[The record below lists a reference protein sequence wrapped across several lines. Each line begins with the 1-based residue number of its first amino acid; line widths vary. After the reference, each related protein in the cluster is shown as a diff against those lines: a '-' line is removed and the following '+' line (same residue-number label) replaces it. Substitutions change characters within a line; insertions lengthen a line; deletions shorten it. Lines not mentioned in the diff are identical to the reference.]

1 LLLSYMMNVLQIRPN
16 VTKCNVIIKS
26 LVFKITEKHL
36 LVTSFFYYIGTFS
49 VYNTSIYTISSL

>member
-1 LLLSYMMNVLQIRPN
+1 MMNVLQIRPN
-16 VTKCNVIIKS
+16 VTKCNDIIKS